1 MNNKIQPI
9 IVCSACSHFIY
20 RNSFLIIFWLSSK
33 CKFNLLHTCTY
44 IHTWTYMCLCM
55 YAHII
60 INSEKPNFLWC
71 APQVHGCDCCCCCC
85 CLVVKTTFLC
95 VRVCVYL
102 LKVKLFESVK
112 LLITIINLVFAMYC
126 PHITH
131 VQYEKYY
138 FHTHM
143 NTSVCRPLSLFF
155 WFRPIVCYHNL
166 LLCHV
171 VHTVFEWMYLK
182 NVFTYR
188 CMYMCVSRWQ
198 PCITRCFRC

>member
-9 IVCSACSHFIY
+9 IVCSACSHFVY

-44 IHTWTYMCLCM
+44 VNLYVFVYVCTYNNQFRETKFFMVCTSSSRMWLLLLLLL
-55 YAHII
+55 
-60 INSEKPNFLWC
+60 F
-71 APQVHGCDCCCCCC
+71 GCQNNI
-85 CLVVKTTFLC
+85 FC
-95 VRVCVYL
+95 VCVCVYL

-126 PHITH
+126 AHITY

-198 PCITRCFRC
+198 PCITRCFHC

>member
-1 MNNKIQPI
+1 
-9 IVCSACSHFIY
+9 
-20 RNSFLIIFWLSSK
+20 
-33 CKFNLLHTCTY
+33 
-44 IHTWTYMCLCM
+44 M

-85 CLVVKTTFLC
+85 CLVVKTTFF
-95 VRVCVYL
+95 VCAC
-102 LKVKLFESVK
+102 
-112 LLITIINLVFAMYC
+112 VFAQSEIIWVGEIVNNNNQSSFCYVL
-126 PHITH
+126 PTYHICTYML
-131 VQYEKYY
+131 QYY

-171 VHTVFEWMYLK
+171 VHTVFKWMYLK

-188 CMYMCVSRWQ
+188 CMYMCVGRWQ
-198 PCITRCFRC
+198 PCITRCFCC

>member
-1 MNNKIQPI
+1 
-9 IVCSACSHFIY
+9 
-20 RNSFLIIFWLSSK
+20 
-33 CKFNLLHTCTY
+33 
-44 IHTWTYMCLCM
+44 M

-71 APQVHGCDCCCCCC
+71 APQVHGCDCFCCCC

-95 VRVCVYL
+95 VCVYL

-155 WFRPIVCYHNL
+155 
-166 LLCHV
+166 
-171 VHTVFEWMYLK
+171 
-182 NVFTYR
+182 
-188 CMYMCVSRWQ
+188 
-198 PCITRCFRC
+198 